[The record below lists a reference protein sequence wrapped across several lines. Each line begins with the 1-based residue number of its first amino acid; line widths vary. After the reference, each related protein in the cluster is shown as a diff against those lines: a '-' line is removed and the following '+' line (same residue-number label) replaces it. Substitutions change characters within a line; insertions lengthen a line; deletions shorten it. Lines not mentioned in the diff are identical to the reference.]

1 MIGIAYY
8 GMGAFGETWRFNAL
22 DKSMV
27 MLWATWNG
35 DELQNLYHN
44 LTPINFLGAFV
55 FCWSWIWF
63 SNNMIH
69 NAFLAMVEDG
79 YVKQEKVE
87 KFGWLKNELHEDP
100 IDRGVIDEHAEEDGP
115 QMTCEDF
122 IERLKQTQLIQHEL
136 MYSNRKYKMKR
147 FHIREM
153 IDMDSYKEQQAKIR
167 SKRTLQIML
176 RVDELEWDHKLLAK
190 QQYMK
195 LSQLGEGLIVCKLQF
210 HEMHIQES
218 LKNIQKILDAGK
230 V

>member
-1 MIGIAYY
+1 MHIIACFFYIFPRWLIYLGTLKVLLGFGTFLVLLAITKYSQYDQRANVLPATVANTSGPMLRQLASTLPLMIGIAYY
-8 GMGAFGETWRFNAL
+8 GMGAFGQSWRFNRL

-44 LTPINFLGAFV
+44 LTPINFLGALV

-100 IDRGVIDEHAEEDGP
+100 IDRGAIDEHMEEDGP

-122 IERLKQTQLIQHEL
+122 IERLKKTQLI
-136 MYSNRKYKMKR
+136 
-147 FHIREM
+147 
-153 IDMDSYKEQQAKIR
+153 
-167 SKRTLQIML
+167 
-176 RVDELEWDHKLLAK
+176 
-190 QQYMK
+190 
-195 LSQLGEGLIVCKLQF
+195 
-210 HEMHIQES
+210 
-218 LKNIQKILDAGK
+218 
-230 V
+230 